1 MHAPAM
7 QSLERLPFFRGFSAE
22 ALVPLN
28 SVASWRSY
36 EPGQLLVEGGDP
48 THEVFFLTEGAVRVL
63 GRTSG
68 GHELILNELRAG
80 DLVGEYAAID
90 GEPRSAAVVAL
101 SRTRLCALPSAPFM
115 AFVLSTPGAALALLR
130 LLTARVRERDAR
142 LIELVA
148 LPVRLRLASL
158 LLRLSRPR
166 ASGGKVI
173 SPPPPHHELAAR
185 IGTRREVVSRI
196 LSQMQR
202 EGLLMA
208 DRRAMVLPQPEALEA
223 AVEAGFQQASG
234 GG

>member
-1 MHAPAM
+1 M
-7 QSLERLPFFRGFSAE
+7 QSIERLPFFRAFSPE
-22 ALVPLN
+22 ALAPLQAA
-28 SVASWRSY
+28 ASWRSF
-36 EPGQLLVEGGDP
+36 EAGQVVVEGGDA
-48 THEVFFLTEGAVRVL
+48 TQEVFFLAEGVVRVL

-68 GHELILNELRAG
+68 GHELILNELKAG
-80 DLVGEYAAID
+80 DMVGEYAAID
-90 GEPRSAAVVAL
+90 GGPRSAAVVAL
-101 SRTRLCALPSAPFM
+101 TRTRLCALPSAPFM
-115 AFVLSTPGAALALLR
+115 AFVLATPAAALELLR
-130 LLTARVRERDAR
+130 MLTARVRERDAR

-166 ASGGKVI
+166 AAGGRVI

-202 EGLLMA
+202 EGLLSS
-208 DRRAMVLPQPEALEA
+208 DRRAIALPQPEMLAA

>member
-1 MHAPAM
+1 M
-7 QSLERLPFFRGFSAE
+7 QSLDRLPFFRGFTAE
-22 ALVPLN
+22 ALAPLTAA
-28 SVASWRSY
+28 ASWRSF
-36 EPGQLLVEGGDP
+36 EPGQMVLEGGDP
-48 THEVFFLTEGAVRVL
+48 SREVFFVAEGMVRVL

-68 GHELILNELRAG
+68 GHELILNELRPG
-80 DLVGEYAAID
+80 ELFGEYAAID

-101 SRTRLCALPSAPFM
+101 ARSRLCALPAAPFM
-115 AFVLSTPGAALALLR
+115 AFVLATPGAALQLLR

-166 ASGGKVI
+166 TGGEGRVI

-202 EGLLMA
+202 EALLTA
-208 DRRAMVLPQPEALEA
+208 DRRAMVLPQPEALAA
-223 AVEAGFQQASG
+223 AVEAGFQQAAG

>member
-1 MHAPAM
+1 MQQAAM
-7 QSLERLPFFRGFSAE
+7 QTLDRLPFFRPFGAD
-22 ALVPLN
+22 ALAPLAAA
-28 SVASWRSY
+28 ASWRSF
-36 EPGQLLVEGGDP
+36 EPGQLVVEGGDA
-48 THEVFFLTEGAVRVL
+48 TREVFFLTEGAVRVL

-101 SRTRLCALPSAPFM
+101 SRTRLCALPAAPFM
-115 AFVLSTPGAALALLR
+115 AFVLATPGAALALLQ

-166 ASGGKVI
+166 AGGGKVI

-202 EGLLMA
+202 EGLLVT
-208 DRRAMVLPQPEALEA
+208 DRRAIALPQPEALEA
-223 AVEAGFQQASG
+223 AVEAGFQQAAG

>member
-1 MHAPAM
+1 M
-7 QSLERLPFFRGFSAE
+7 QSIERLPFFRGFSAE
-22 ALVPLN
+22 ILAPLQAA
-28 SVASWRSY
+28 ASWRSF
-36 EPGQLLVEGGDP
+36 EAGQVVVEDGDP
-48 THEVFFLTEGAVRVL
+48 TQEVFFLAEGAVRVL

-68 GHELILNELRAG
+68 GHELILNELKAG
-80 DLVGEYAAID
+80 DMVGEYAAID
-90 GEPRSAAVVAL
+90 GAPRSAAVVAL
-101 SRTRLCALPSAPFM
+101 TRTRLCALPSAPFM
-115 AFVLSTPGAALALLR
+115 AFVLATPAAALQLLR

-166 ASGGKVI
+166 VGGDGRVI

-202 EGLLMA
+202 EGLLTT
-208 DRRAMVLPQPEALEA
+208 DRRAIALPQPEMLAA